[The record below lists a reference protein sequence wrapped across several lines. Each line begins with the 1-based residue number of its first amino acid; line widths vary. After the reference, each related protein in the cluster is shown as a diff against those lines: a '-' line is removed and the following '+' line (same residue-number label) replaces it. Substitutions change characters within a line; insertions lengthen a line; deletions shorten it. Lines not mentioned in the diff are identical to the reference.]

1 MRTRYLSWVDGR
13 LAQMVI
19 ATDISSRRLAE
30 EQAASQAERAQS
42 ASRMITMGEMAS
54 SVAHELNQPLTAINN
69 YCNGMVSRIKDQQI
83 TQEELLGA
91 LDKTAKQAQRAGQII
106 QRIRSFVKRSEPN
119 RMLVEVEPMVAESL
133 ELAEIELRRFNVRL
147 LCHVASRLPP
157 LLVDRILIE
166 QVLVNL
172 LRNAAESIDAA
183 RRASPER
190 SVELRVSAAIFEGK
204 KCVEFLV
211 QDSGNGIAA
220 DVMPRLY
227 EAFFSTKAEGMGIG
241 LSLCRSIVESHR
253 GRLTAENLYNQGA
266 VTGCKF
272 TFWLPLG

>member
-1 MRTRYLSWVDGR
+1 
-13 LAQMVI
+13 MV
-19 ATDISSRRLAE
+19 T
-30 EQAASQAERAQS
+30 
-42 ASRMITMGEMAS
+42 
-54 SVAHELNQPLTAINN
+54 
-69 YCNGMVSRIKDQQI
+69 
-83 TQEELLGA
+83 
-91 LDKTAKQAQRAGQII
+91 
-106 QRIRSFVKRSEPN
+106 
-119 RMLVEVEPMVAESL
+119 ESL

-147 LCHVASRLPP
+147 ICHVASRLPP

-172 LRNAAESIDAA
+172 LRNAAESSDAA
-183 RRASPER
+183 RRGSPER
-190 SVELRVSAAIFEGK
+190 SMALRVSAAIFEGK
-204 KCVEFLV
+204 KCVEFSV
-211 QDSGNGIAA
+211 QDSGKGIAA

-253 GRLTAENLYNQGA
+253 GRLTAENLYNLGA